1 MYPTNASGK
10 KSVFVKYHEKY
21 MKKRVHEVK
30 YIQTFEP
37 EGASVAKWRSNMKQ
51 AATLTNELRDK
62 CYEGA
67 SIKSMNDCARELKLL
82 LLDIEHAEI
91 PWNQ

>member
-1 MYPTNASGK
+1 MFGTKSLLNQQYMNDSVTFFQHLIAYLKIWSDMYPTNASGK

-37 EGASVAKWRSNMKQ
+37 EGASVAK
-51 AATLTNELRDK
+51 
-62 CYEGA
+62 
-67 SIKSMNDCARELKLL
+67 
-82 LLDIEHAEI
+82 
-91 PWNQ
+91 